1 MIIIDKNNYPKE
13 LITYKQDQ
21 TASYKNLRGEI
32 KKAVT
37 DSLLDEQGYLC
48 AYCMKR
54 IREDDIRIEHWI
66 PQSNNINL
74 ALDYNNMFGVCQGKD
89 TKKNEF
95 NHCEQ
100 IRGDNNLT
108 INPTNNTH
116 ITTIIY
122 AKDGTIA
129 SSNTNINDDLNSTLN
144 LNIQTLKENRSAI
157 IKSIEKAIKITFKN
171 SKVSK
176 QFIEKKLDFY
186 KNKNAKKEFNEYC
199 GVAIYF
205 LEKKLRSL

>member
-1 MIIIDKNNYPKE
+1 MIIIEKNNYPKE

-21 TASYKNLRGEI
+21 TASYENLRGEI

-54 IREDDIRIEHWI
+54 IREYDIRIEHWLT
-66 PQSNNINL
+66 QSNNINL

-89 TKKNEF
+89 TKKNKF
-95 NHCEQ
+95 NHCEK

-122 AKDGTIA
+122 AKDGTI
-129 SSNTNINDDLNSTLN
+129 SSSYKNIDNDLNSILN
-144 LNIQTLKENRSAI
+144 LNVQTLKENRSAI
-157 IKSIEKAIKITFKN
+157 IKSIEKAIEIKFKK

-176 QFIEKKLDFY
+176 QFIEKTLDLY
-186 KNKNAKKEFNEYC
+186 KKKNSKKEFKEYC

-205 LEKKLRSL
+205 LEKKLKKL